1 MTDNPKVTEGHTA
14 KVYGRAELGAPPMS
28 VPHIDSRMINGEKAL
43 LFGPFAGFS
52 TRFLKNGK
60 YSDLPMSIKPNNI
73 IPMVVAGYKN
83 IPLTKYLIEQVR
95 LKPKDRIAALREY
108 VPGARSKD
116 WTIER
121 AGQRVQVIK
130 KDEKEGGILEFGT
143 EVITTADG
151 TLSVLLGAS
160 PGASTAV
167 SIMID
172 LIGRCFK
179 EELKSK
185 EFLHLVKL

>member
-1 MTDNPKVTEGHTA
+1 M
-14 KVYGRAELGAPPMS
+14 
-28 VPHIDSRMINGEKAL
+28 
-43 LFGPFAGFS
+43 
-52 TRFLKNGK
+52 
-60 YSDLPMSIKPNNI
+60 
-73 IPMVVAGYKN
+73 
-83 IPLTKYLIEQVR
+83 
-95 LKPKDRIAALREY
+95 
-108 VPGARSKD
+108 
-116 WTIER
+116 
-121 AGQRVQVIK
+121 IK

-179 EELKSK
+179 DQFETPEWQEKLKTMIPSFGQKLNENPDLLK
-185 EFLHLVKL
+185 EIRKETATVLKLNN